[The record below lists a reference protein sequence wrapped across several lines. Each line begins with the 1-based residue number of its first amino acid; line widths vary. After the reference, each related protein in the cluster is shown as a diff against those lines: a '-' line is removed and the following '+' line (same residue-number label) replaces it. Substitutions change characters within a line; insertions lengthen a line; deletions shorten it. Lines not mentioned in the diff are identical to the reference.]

1 MLILAL
7 WAHAGAEE
15 SSALLHLTIDEC
27 EGQVIADKSGY
38 LSQADFL
45 HPVPDRNTAKG
56 TTRNRGAGAP
66 VIYMEGASADATH
79 VTSLTGPSWKH
90 MSTMTS
96 PSVSVPMP
104 NRSPR
109 ASSFFADHDL
119 TIESLEVY
127 TMYSIYK

>member
-45 HPVPDRNTAKG
+45 HPVP
-56 TTRNRGAGAP
+56 
-66 VIYMEGASADATH
+66 
-79 VTSLTGPSWKH
+79 
-90 MSTMTS
+90 
-96 PSVSVPMP
+96 
-104 NRSPR
+104 
-109 ASSFFADHDL
+109 
-119 TIESLEVY
+119 
-127 TMYSIYK
+127 

>member
-56 TTRNRGAGAP
+56 TACTFRCFVA
-66 VIYMEGASADATH
+66 VICH
-79 VTSLTGPSWKH
+79 FVH
-90 MSTMTS
+90 C
-96 PSVSVPMP
+96 V
-104 NRSPR
+104 
-109 ASSFFADHDL
+109 
-119 TIESLEVY
+119 
-127 TMYSIYK
+127 